1 MERPDKTFFDFMRL
15 ALSLLCE
22 NPKRL
27 TGLASMFRE
36 FITRSIN
43 FYPDV
48 EWIVFAGKGLR
59 LSNHDERLKHA
70 DCFCGNDQLK
80 ARLFSDHFLVSS
92 KARKMEAKALVTV
105 GFVPMLSVLPVAMHV
120 LTLHHLSD
128 SNQISS
134 LKRAYRRL
142 VVNNGIKRA
151 RLIIMNSEFAAQQI
165 RISSPVDQ
173 KKLLIS
179 NEGLD
184 HSVFHPQ
191 AADCESADLES
202 ALGISPGYLAWVSN
216 LYPYKQASKLVEAFA
231 ALPEAL
237 RVRHPLVFV
246 GGDWNGQRALTEQ
259 LAADLGILENVRFLG
274 WVDEKWIA
282 PLYRQA
288 SAHVLPSREET
299 WGRTVTEA
307 MSCGCPCIVNDIP
320 VMREVTQGKALIV
333 NFDDKAAT
341 VDGLT
346 RLLTDEPLRQKLRK
360 EGIERTQSLSFDRC
374 TRERMER
381 ILQIAS

>member
-1 MERPDKTFFDFMRL
+1 MRL

-27 TGLASMFRE
+27 TGYASMCRE
-36 FITRSIN
+36 LITRSIK
-43 FYPDV
+43 FYPEV

-59 LSNHDERLKHA
+59 LSADDERVQHV
-70 DCFCGNDQLK
+70 DRFHGNDQLK
-80 ARLFSDHFLVSS
+80 GRLFSDHFLVSS
-92 KARKMEAKALVTV
+92 KARQMEAKALVTV
-105 GFVPMLSVLPVAMHV
+105 GFVPMLSVLPVAMHI

-128 SNQISS
+128 GNQIPS
-134 LKRAYRRL
+134 LKRTYRRL

-151 RLIIMNSEFAAQQI
+151 CLIITNSEFAAQQI
-165 RISSPVDQ
+165 RISSSVDE

-184 HSVFHPQ
+184 HSVFHPH
-191 AADCESADLES
+191 AADRESADLEL
-202 ALGISPGYLAWVSN
+202 ALGINPGYIVWISN
-216 LYPYKQASKLVEAFA
+216 LYPYKQASKVVEAFA
-231 ALPEAL
+231 ALPQAL
-237 RVRHPLVFV
+237 RIRHPLVFV
-246 GGDWNGQRALTEQ
+246 GGDWNGQRALTER
-259 LAADLGILENVRFLG
+259 LAADLGVLENLRFLG

-288 SAHVLPSREET
+288 SLHVLASREET
-299 WGRTVTEA
+299 WGRSVTEA

-320 VMREVTQGKALIV
+320 VMQEVTQGKALIV
-333 NFDDKAAT
+333 NFDDKATT
-341 VDGLT
+341 VEGLT

-360 EGIERTQSLSFDRC
+360 EGVERTQSLSFDRL

-381 ILQIAS
+381 ILEIAS

>member
-1 MERPDKTFFDFMRL
+1 MRL

-27 TGLASMFRE
+27 TGHASWCRE
-36 FITRSIN
+36 LITRSID

-59 LSNHDERLKHA
+59 LTGDDERVKHV
-70 DCFCGNDQLK
+70 DCFHGNDQVK
-80 ARLFSDHFLVSS
+80 GRLFSDHFLVSS
-92 KARKMEAKALVTV
+92 KARQMKAKALVTV

-151 RLIIMNSEFAAQQI
+151 CLIITNSEFAAQQI
-165 RISSPVDQ
+165 RISSSVDE

-184 HSVFHPQ
+184 HSVFHPH
-191 AADCESADLES
+191 AADRESADLES
-202 ALGISPGYLAWVSN
+202 ALGIKPGYIVWISN

-237 RVRHPLVFV
+237 RVKHPLVFV
-246 GGDWNGQRALTEQ
+246 GGDWNGQRALTER
-259 LAADLGILENVRFLG
+259 LAADLGVLENLRFLG

-288 SAHVLPSREET
+288 TVHVLASREET
-299 WGRTVTEA
+299 WGRSVTEA

-320 VMREVTQGKALIV
+320 VMQEVTQGKAIIV

-341 VDGLT
+341 ADGLT

-360 EGIERTQSLSFDRC
+360 EGVERTQSLSFDRA

>member
-1 MERPDKTFFDFMRL
+1 MRL

-27 TGLASMFRE
+27 TGLASVFRE
-36 FITRSIN
+36 LITRSIN
-43 FYPDV
+43 LYPDL

-59 LSNHDERLKHA
+59 LSGDDERVKHV
-70 DCFCGNDQLK
+70 DCFSGNDQLK
-80 ARLFSDHFLVSS
+80 GRLFSDHFLVSS
-92 KARKMEAKALVTV
+92 KARKMQAKALVTV

-142 VVNNGIKRA
+142 VVNNGIMRA
-151 RLIIMNSEFAAQQI
+151 HLIITNSEFAAQQI
-165 RISSPVDQ
+165 RISSPVDE
-173 KKLLIS
+173 KNLLVS

-191 AADCESADLES
+191 AADRESADLET
-202 ALGISPGYLAWVSN
+202 ALGISPGYIVWVSN

-246 GGDWNGQRALTEQ
+246 GADWNGQRALTEQ
-259 LAADLGILENVRFLG
+259 LAADLGILENLRFLG
-274 WVDEKWIA
+274 WADEKWIP

-288 SAHVLPSREET
+288 SAHVLASREET
-299 WGRTVTEA
+299 WGRSVTEA

-320 VMREVTQGKALIV
+320 VMQEVTQGKAIIV

-360 EGIERTQSLSFDRC
+360 EGLERTQSLSFDRF

>member
-1 MERPDKTFFDFMRL
+1 
-15 ALSLLCE
+15 
-22 NPKRL
+22 
-27 TGLASMFRE
+27 MFRE
-36 FITRSIN
+36 LITRSIK

-59 LSNHDERLKHA
+59 LPSDDERVKHV
-70 DCFCGNDQLK
+70 DCFCGNDRLQG
-80 ARLFSDHFLVSS
+80 RLFSDHFLVSS
-92 KARKMEAKALVTV
+92 RARKMQAKALVTV
-105 GFVPMLSVLPVAMHV
+105 GFVPTFSVLPVAMHV

-151 RLIIMNSEFAAQQI
+151 RLIITNSEFAAQQI
-165 RISSPVDQ
+165 RISSHVDE
-173 KKLLIS
+173 KKLLVS
-179 NEGLD
+179 DEGLD
-184 HSVFHPQ
+184 HCVFHPQ
-191 AADCESADLES
+191 AADGESADLES
-202 ALGISPGYLAWVSN
+202 ALGINPGYIAWISN

-246 GGDWNGQRALTEQ
+246 GGDWNGQRAVTEQ
-259 LAADLGILENVRFLG
+259 LAANLGILENLRFLG

-288 SAHVLPSREET
+288 SAHVLASREET
-299 WGRTVTEA
+299 WARSVTEA

-360 EGIERTQSLSFDRC
+360 EGVERTRSLSFDRVM
-374 TRERMER
+374 RERMER

>member
-1 MERPDKTFFDFMRL
+1 M
-15 ALSLLCE
+15 LSDL
-22 NPKRL
+22 
-27 TGLASMFRE
+27 
-36 FITRSIN
+36 
-43 FYPDV
+43 
-48 EWIVFAGKGLR
+48 
-59 LSNHDERLKHA
+59 
-70 DCFCGNDQLK
+70 
-80 ARLFSDHFLVSS
+80 
-92 KARKMEAKALVTV
+92 
-105 GFVPMLSVLPVAMHV
+105 LSVLPVAMHV

-151 RLIIMNSEFAAQQI
+151 RLIITNSEFAAQQI
-165 RISSPVDQ
+165 RITSSVDE

-191 AADCESADLES
+191 AAPRESADLES
-202 ALGISPGYLAWVSN
+202 ALGIRPGYILWISN

-237 RVRHPLVFV
+237 RVLHPLVFV
-246 GGDWNGQRALTEQ
+246 GGDWNGERAVTEH
-259 LAADLGILENVRFLG
+259 LAADFGILENLRFLG

-288 SAHVLPSREET
+288 SAHVLASREET
-299 WGRTVTEA
+299 WGRSVTEA

-320 VMREVTQGKALIV
+320 VMQEVTQGKALLV

-341 VDGLT
+341 VEGLT
-346 RLLTDEPLRQKLRK
+346 RLLTDEPLRQKLRQ
-360 EGIERTQSLSFDRC
+360 EGVERTQSLSFDRL

>member
-1 MERPDKTFFDFMRL
+1 MFSGFMRL

-22 NPKRL
+22 NPKQR
-27 TGLASMFRE
+27 TGHTSQFRE
-36 FITRSIN
+36 LITRSVN

-48 EWIVFAGKGLR
+48 EWIVFAGKGFR
-59 LSNHDERLKHA
+59 LSGDHERVKYV
-70 DCFCGNDQLK
+70 DCFPGNDQLK
-80 ARLFSDHFLVSS
+80 GRLFADHFLVSS
-92 KARKMEAKALVTV
+92 KARKMQAKALVTV
-105 GFVPMLSVLPVAMHV
+105 GFVPILSVLPVAMHV
-120 LTLHHLSD
+120 LTLHHLSN

-134 LKRAYRRL
+134 ITRAYRRF
-142 VVNNGIKRA
+142 VVHNGIKRA
-151 RLIIMNSEFAAQQI
+151 RLIITNSEFAAQQI
-165 RISSPVDQ
+165 RISSPVDE
-173 KKLLIS
+173 KKLLIC

-191 AADCESADLES
+191 AVDRESADLES
-202 ALGISPGYLAWVSN
+202 ALGIKPGYIAWVSN
-216 LYPYKQASKLVEAFA
+216 LYPYKQATKLVEAFA

-246 GGDWNGQRALTEQ
+246 GADWNGQRALTEQ
-259 LAADLGILENVRFLG
+259 LAADLGILENIRFLG

-282 PLYRQA
+282 PFYRQA
-288 SAHVLPSREET
+288 SAHVLASREET
-299 WGRTVTEA
+299 WGRSVTEA

-320 VMREVTQGKALIV
+320 VMHEVTQGKALIV

-341 VDGLT
+341 LDGLT

-360 EGIERTQSLSFDRC
+360 EGVERTQSLSFDRA